1 MNETIIGGGG
11 EPAPESLIKDSSD
24 QAFMA
29 DVVEE
34 SRETPVIV
42 DFWAPWCG
50 PCKQLGPVLE
60 KLVKAS
66 RGAVKLVKI
75 NIDDNPHVAQQL
87 RVQSIPA
94 VYAFKGGQPV
104 DAFMGALPE
113 SQVKQFIERLGGAA
127 GPSPV
132 EEIMEQAAEALAQGD
147 HQTAGQLYGAALQEE
162 PGNPDAAG
170 GLARCFIAMGNLDQ
184 AEQALGL
191 VAKENAEHPAI
202 AGARAALVLAR
213 ETAGAGD
220 AGPLRA
226 QVEANPKDHQARFDL
241 AIALLGSG
249 DREGAVDQL
258 LELLKRDRNWNEQA
272 ARKKLIEL
280 FDAFGQ
286 TDPLTID
293 SRRRMSSILFS

>member
-11 EPAPESLIKDSSD
+11 EPSPESLIKDSTD

-29 DVVEE
+29 DVVDE
-34 SRETPVIV
+34 SRKTPVIV

-50 PCKQLGPVLE
+50 PCKQLGPILE
-60 KLVKAS
+60 KLVKAA

-75 NIDDNPHVAQQL
+75 NIDENPHVAQQL

-94 VYAFKGGQPV
+94 VYAFKNGQPV
-104 DAFMGALPE
+104 DAFLGAIPE
-113 SQVKQFIERLGGAA
+113 SQAKQFIERLGGAS
-127 GPSPV
+127 GPSPF
-132 EEIMEQAAEALAQGD
+132 EELMADAGDAMAKGD

-162 PGNPDAAG
+162 PGNPEAAG

-191 VAKENAEHPAI
+191 VAKENAEHAAI
-202 AGARAALVLAR
+202 AGARSALTLAR

-220 AGPLRA
+220 ASVLKA
-226 QVEANPKDHQARFDL
+226 QLEANPKDHQARFDL
-241 AIALLGSG
+241 AIALLGGG
-249 DREGAVDQL
+249 DRGAAVDQL
-258 LELLKRDRNWNEQA
+258 LELLKRDRNWNDQA

-280 FDAFGQ
+280 FDAFGPK
-286 TDPLTID
+286 DPLTLD
-293 SRRRMSSILFS
+293 GRRRMSSILFA